1 MEFAHYLARNQ
12 EKAQSMLYRF
22 REAQSLEMG
31 QSKSK
36 ERRPFLASQVE
47 NLDDAE
53 KWRRDVIRE
62 ISRAASK
69 IHDLSLPESQIRDLN
84 DEINKLLRTKNH
96 WETRILELGGP
107 DYKKVG
113 PKMLDHQGQT
123 VPGNRGY
130 KYFGRAKDLPDVRE
144 MLNKQKG
151 DRRSKNN
158 SKTAILSRI
167 DAAYYGYGDEDDDGE
182 LLEFERQETER
193 RIQKLRSAPD
203 MTLIESGNSS
213 DSDSNRGS
221 DDDDDDNHDAGE
233 K

>member
-1 MEFAHYLARNQ
+1 
-12 EKAQSMLYRF
+12 MLYRF
-22 REAQSLEMG
+22 REAQSLEAG
-31 QSKSK
+31 LTKPK
-36 ERRPFLASQVE
+36 ERRPFLASQVDS
-47 NLDDAE
+47 LDEAE

-84 DEINKLLRTKNH
+84 DEINKLLRTKTH

-107 DYKKVG
+107 DYKKTG
-113 PKMLDHQGQT
+113 PKMLDHQGQA

-144 MLNKQKG
+144 MLKQQKG

-158 SKTAILSRI
+158 SRAAILNRI
-167 DAAYYGYGDEDDDGE
+167 DAGYYGYADEDDDGE

-203 MTLIESGNSS
+203 MTLNQSGSDIGSDSNGDS
-213 DSDSNRGS
+213 DSDNDVEGTSNARS
-221 DDDDDDNHDAGE
+221 LAP
-233 K
+233 